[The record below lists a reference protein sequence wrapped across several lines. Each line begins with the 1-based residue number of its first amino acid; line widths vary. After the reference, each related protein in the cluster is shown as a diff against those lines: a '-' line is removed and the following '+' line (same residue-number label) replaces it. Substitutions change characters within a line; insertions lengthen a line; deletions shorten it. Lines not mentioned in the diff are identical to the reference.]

1 MSLTSLGISRG
12 FALVLVPAALG
23 GALWESLELPLGW
36 LMGAAVVAGA
46 FALANVE
53 ITVSKPLLALSLAT
67 LGASVGLAITP
78 NVAAAMIAW
87 APAMVVAAALGM
99 VAAIVMAPV
108 LAGLGQMG
116 RSTAFFSLL
125 PGGVIEMANI
135 GDRYGADRTTVAS
148 LHAVRVG
155 LVVGLLPLGL
165 LVIGEPS
172 DAALQATPFLPAPL
186 LAAVI
191 CLGLSGGWV
200 ATKAG
205 LPAAWLLGALLLVGL
220 VSSFGVFAGRMP
232 EPLLAVVQLL
242 VGISLGARFQRAQLS
257 TIPRALAAGL
267 PVILIIMAFMVA
279 AAVVAGLIMPFALP
293 TLILCFSI
301 GGMAEMVLT
310 AKAHSQN
317 VALVA
322 AFQAMRAVLVNAFA
336 GPIWRRLAPTPNF
349 SDSPEG

>member
-1 MSLTSLGISRG
+1 
-12 FALVLVPAALG
+12 
-23 GALWESLELPLGW
+23 
-36 LMGAAVVAGA
+36 
-46 FALANVE
+46 
-53 ITVSKPLLALSLAT
+53 KPLYALSLAT

-78 NVAAAMIAW
+78 DVAAAMIAW

-99 VAAIVMAPV
+99 VAAIVMTPV
-108 LAGLGQMG
+108 LAGLGKMG

-125 PGGVIEMANI
+125 PGGVIEMANV
-135 GDRYGADRTTVAS
+135 GDRFGADRTTVAS

-165 LVIGEPS
+165 LAFGEPS
-172 DAALQATPFLPAPL
+172 DAALQATPYLPSPL

-191 CLGLSGGWV
+191 CLGLVGGW
-200 ATKAG
+200 AAAKTG
-205 LPAAWLLGALLLVGL
+205 LPAAWLLGALLLVGV

-232 EPLLAVVQLL
+232 QPLLAVVQVL
-242 VGISLGARFQRAQLS
+242 VGISLGARFQRSRLS
-257 TIPRALAAGL
+257 TIPRAVAAGL
-267 PVILIIMAFMVA
+267 PVILIIMAFMA
-279 AAVVAGLIMPFALP
+279 SAAVIAGLVIPFALP

-310 AKAHSQN
+310 AKAHGQN

-322 AFQAMRAVLVNAFA
+322 AFQAIRAVLVNAFA
-336 GPIWRRLAPTPNF
+336 GPLWRRLAPSPNI